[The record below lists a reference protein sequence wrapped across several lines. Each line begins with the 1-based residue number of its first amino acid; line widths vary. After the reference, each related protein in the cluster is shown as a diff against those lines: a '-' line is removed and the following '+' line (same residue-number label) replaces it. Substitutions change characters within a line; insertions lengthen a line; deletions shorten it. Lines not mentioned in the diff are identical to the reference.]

1 MAKSKK
7 DKTMAD
13 VTAGYETFIK
23 DKKVNKTGG
32 KKFEKAVKS
41 AAKQR
46 GSK

>member
-7 DKTMAD
+7 DKTMAE

-23 DKKVNKTGG
+23 DKKVNKTGD
-32 KKFEKAVKS
+32 KKFEKVLK
-41 AAKQR
+41 AATKPR

>member
-7 DKTMAD
+7 DKTMAE

-32 KKFEKAVKS
+32 KKFEKVLKS
-41 AAKQR
+41 ATKQR